1 MILTLLMRMVG
12 GFPYLCELNDG
23 AANFN
28 LDKSLATAEKSQLAA
43 EQLQR
48 LLQVVASSMA
58 LHQSGYSPGQ

>member
-12 GFPYLCELNDG
+12 GFPYLCKLNDG

-28 LDKSLATAEKSQLAA
+28 LDKSLATAEKAQLAA

-48 LLQVVASSMA
+48 LLQVVA
-58 LHQSGYSPGQ
+58 